1 MKTVKITRRNALLA
15 GGGAAAIL
23 AAGLGGRFLLRKRH
37 APSPYDDLLSLLDD
51 RDADAQIGETVL
63 AEVEEFEPKAMA
75 DELRTR
81 LGGRPLAAVLVE
93 DTVQNRVVEA
103 GGWVLPETLGLLC
116 ALAAKA
122 AA

>member
-1 MKTVKITRRNALLA
+1 MKITRRRALIA
-15 GGGAAAIL
+15 GGGIVAVAAA
-23 AAGLGGRFLLRKRH
+23 GVGGRMLLRKRY
-37 APSPYDDLLSLLDD
+37 APSPYDDLLDLLED
-51 RDADAQIGETVL
+51 RDAAAQIGETVL
-63 AEVEEFEPKAMA
+63 AEVEEFEPKTLA

-81 LGGRPLAAVLVE
+81 IAKRPLAVVMAE
-93 DTVQNRVVEA
+93 DATEGRVVEG